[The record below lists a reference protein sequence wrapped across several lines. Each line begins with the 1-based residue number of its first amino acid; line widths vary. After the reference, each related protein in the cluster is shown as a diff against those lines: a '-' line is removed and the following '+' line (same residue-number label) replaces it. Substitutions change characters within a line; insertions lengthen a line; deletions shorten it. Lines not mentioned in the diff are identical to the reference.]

1 MSGNTVLNSSG
12 FLGAPVYSQ
21 EMLAD
26 VVAKKGFHAF
36 QEMSLP
42 ATLASTGNTAP
53 CIKHFTGF
61 FTLRQ
66 GPDEPRLFLAEL
78 DHWQRAIVSIH
89 DYRHEYLLQT
99 AENDA
104 LVQRTIEALQR
115 ILVAWIDAMPRL
127 KHRISVSNIPHAGL
141 VSIESHKVTGGPDI
155 SALTMFL
162 QTYLAAGRLADDIG
176 AALDQA
182 TQRQTPVGNDPIAS
196 FGSPMPRQAERTA
209 RWRDHVFAHPR

>member
-1 MSGNTVLNSSG
+1 MSEKTILDSSG

-42 ATLASTGNTAP
+42 AALASSGTTAP

-61 FTLRQ
+61 LTLRQ
-66 GPDEPRLFLAEL
+66 GSDEQRLSLPEL

-89 DYRHEYLLQT
+89 DYRHEYLAQT
-99 AENDA
+99 VENVA
-104 LVQRTIEALQR
+104 LVQRTAEALQR
-115 ILVAWIDAMPRL
+115 ILAAWIDAMPRL
-127 KHRISVSNIPHAGL
+127 KHRITVSHIPHAGL
-141 VSIESHKVTGGPDI
+141 VIIESHKVTGGPDI

-162 QTYLAAGRLADDIG
+162 QSYLATGRLADDIG
-176 AALDQA
+176 AALRQA
-182 TQRQTPVGNDPIAS
+182 TQRKGRAGNDPIAS
-196 FGSPMPRQAERTA
+196 FGSSGPRQAERPA
-209 RWRDHVFAHPR
+209 GWRDYVFAYPR